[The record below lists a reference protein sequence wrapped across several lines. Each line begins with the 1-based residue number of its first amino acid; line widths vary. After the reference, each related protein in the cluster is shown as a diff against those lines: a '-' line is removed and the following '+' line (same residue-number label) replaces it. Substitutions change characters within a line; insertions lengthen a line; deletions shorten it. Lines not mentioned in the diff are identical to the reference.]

1 VGIGTTTSY
10 SFGARPSIVLQG
22 LSLKADIAMR
32 QMSRP
37 RGDLEHLVAFV
48 PQHDGEG
55 YSGMR
60 VVVRNEDAQRSIS
73 PEGDTW

>member
-1 VGIGTTTSY
+1 
-10 SFGARPSIVLQG
+10 
-22 LSLKADIAMR
+22 MR

-48 PQHDGEG
+48 PQHDGEA

-73 PEGDTW
+73 PEGDTYYPDWDRSAWVETSRVPGPGMEWVWWLRR